1 MAPFK
6 PPAGSRPPPSTSK
19 RAIVT
24 SWFTLDRERL
34 RRRIDERR
42 PWRYVQG
49 PSVTDRNS
57 CYTCKLGIEMR
68 YSVSSPKSKGQG
80 YWSHLDNVDGIAAGL
95 DHDALR

>member
-1 MAPFK
+1 
-6 PPAGSRPPPSTSK
+6 
-19 RAIVT
+19 
-24 SWFTLDRERL
+24 
-34 RRRIDERR
+34 
-42 PWRYVQG
+42 
-49 PSVTDRNS
+49 VTDRNS